1 MDGVSQALS
10 LIEMVPLE
18 MQSDLVPDV
27 TVLQVAAILNFDGL
41 EQIPAAE
48 MKLFSE
54 VDSAHCLCA
63 THSAQQQ

>member
-1 MDGVSQALS
+1 MSQALS

-41 EQIPAAE
+41 EHIPAAE

-54 VDSAHCLCA
+54 VDIAHC
-63 THSAQQQ
+63 QQQQQ